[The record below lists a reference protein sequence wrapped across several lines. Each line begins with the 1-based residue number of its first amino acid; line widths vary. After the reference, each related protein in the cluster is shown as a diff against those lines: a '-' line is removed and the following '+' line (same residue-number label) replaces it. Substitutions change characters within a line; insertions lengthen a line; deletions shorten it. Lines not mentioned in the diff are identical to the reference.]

1 MLGGHNQA
9 LNPKNAVIFVLVVF
23 VLLKTFVLLNPT
35 MAQINNVQNQE
46 TETL

>member
-35 MAQINNVQNQE
+35 MAQINNVQTQAYC
-46 TETL
+46 